1 MSSTNNLNEL
11 NKIQDIIENNIDF
24 ITSFVNLKLDDMCFH
39 LSLFF
44 YYLIKGNKQ
53 DNYFKNILESSV
65 QAPDTV
71 LESSINSN
79 ELKLKITNQMLLY
92 IINELYNCPNFSI
105 NTNTYLH
112 SKVKNEI
119 KDEKQLINKYI
130 NKKIIEVKQ
139 KDVFNIIVEYLQ
151 ELLGENTSINI
162 KNISIDKT
170 IESII
175 YDYIKTCIKNIIYL
189 KDEDGSE
196 SINLNKKYEKL
207 QYYIITNKREYNTSD
222 SIMNISNVGAIEKQK
237 SSRLNEQI
245 INITFNSF
253 LNIIIWLTDWLEID
267 EITNFEIEIALYFI
281 LTKEMREEINKW
293 IKEYDL
299 TIENIKEDKIKLEEV
314 NSKFKMLLSKIIY
327 VFKKYNLEISIDTSQ
342 LLLKYIYIIYNNI
355 ENETKNKD
363 LLDILNDVI
372 KDIIVN

>member
-53 DNYFKNILESSV
+53 DNYFKNILGSSV
-65 QAPDTV
+65 QVPDTV

-130 NKKIIEVKQ
+130 NKKIIEVKE

-151 ELLGENTSINI
+151 ELLGENI

-222 SIMNISNVGAIEKQK
+222 SIMNISNIGVIEK

-314 NSKFKMLLSKIIY
+314 NSKFKMLLTKIIY
-327 VFKKYNLEISIDTSQ
+327 VFKKYNLEISIETSQ

>member
-1 MSSTNNLNEL
+1 MSSTNNFSLRKIDFTLGKINLNEL

-53 DNYFKNILESSV
+53 DNYFKNILGSESS
-65 QAPDTV
+65 
-71 LESSINSN
+71 SN
-79 ELKLKITNQMLLY
+79 KLKLKITNQMLLY

-105 NTNTYLH
+105 NTNTYLD
-112 SKVKNEI
+112 SKIKNEI

-130 NKKIIEVKQ
+130 NKTITEVKQ
-139 KDVFNIIVEYLQ
+139 KDVFNIIFEYLQ
-151 ELLGENTSINI
+151 ELLGENI

-170 IESII
+170 IDSII

-222 SIMNISNVGAIEKQK
+222 SIMNISNLGSIEKQK

-267 EITNFEIEIALYFI
+267 EITNFEIEISLYFI
-281 LTKEMREEINKW
+281 LTKEMRGEINKW

-314 NSKFKMLLSKIIY
+314 NSKFKMLLTKIIY
-327 VFKKYNLEISIDTSQ
+327 VFKKYNLEISIETSQ

>member
-44 YYLIKGNKQ
+44 YYLIKSNKQ
-53 DNYFKNILESSV
+53 NNYLKN
-65 QAPDTV
+65 Q
-71 LESSINSN
+71 N
-79 ELKLKITNQMLLY
+79 ELSPLKITNQMLLY
-92 IINELYNCPNFSI
+92 IINDLYNCPNFSI
-105 NTNTYLH
+105 NTNTYLD

-130 NKKIIEVKQ
+130 NKKIIEVKE
-139 KDVFNIIVEYLQ
+139 KDVFIIIIEYLE
-151 ELLGENTSINI
+151 ELLGENSIINKDFF

-170 IESII
+170 IDNII

-189 KDEDGSE
+189 KDESST
-196 SINLNKKYEKL
+196 SINLSKKYEKL
-207 QYYIITNKREYNTSD
+207 QYYVITNKREYNTND
-222 SIMNISNVGAIEKQK
+222 SIINRQGSIEKEK

-253 LNIIIWLTDWLEID
+253 LNIIIWLTDWLEKD

-281 LTKEMREEINKW
+281 LTKEMRQEINKW

-299 TIENIKEDKIKLEEV
+299 TIESIKEDKIKLEEV

-327 VFKKYNLEISIDTSQ
+327 VFKRYNLEISIETSQ

-355 ENETKNKD
+355 ENETKSKD

>member
-53 DNYFKNILESSV
+53 EYFKNIN
-65 QAPDTV
+65 P
-71 LESSINSN
+71 N
-79 ELKLKITNQMLLY
+79 EVKLKITNQMLLY
-92 IINELYNCPNFSI
+92 IINDLYNCPNFSI
-105 NTNTYLH
+105 NTNTYVD
-112 SKVKNEI
+112 SNVKNEI

-130 NKKIIEVKQ
+130 NKKIIEVKE
-139 KDVFNIIVEYLQ
+139 KDVFTIIVQYIQ
-151 ELLGENTSINI
+151 ELLGENTIFNKDFF

-170 IESII
+170 IDNII

-189 KDEDGSE
+189 KDEEEGSKDYILSN
-196 SINLNKKYEKL
+196 SINLSKKYEKL
-207 QYYIITNKREYNTSD
+207 QYYVITNKREYNTSD
-222 SIMNISNVGAIEKQK
+222 SIINIDSIEKQK

-245 INITFNSF
+245 INLTFNSF

-327 VFKKYNLEISIDTSQ
+327 VFKKYNLEISIETSQ

-355 ENETKNKD
+355 ENETKSKD

-372 KDIIVN
+372 KDIIL